1 MAWNITGEV
10 ESGGVDAK
18 EELCVREDVNQ
29 YILKTM
35 LLLLYQY
42 FQIRNVPGKVQ
53 CSQSRVV
60 PVHGHLSQV

>member
-29 YILKTM
+29 YILKSM
-35 LLLLYQY
+35 FLLL
-42 FQIRNVPGKVQ
+42 
-53 CSQSRVV
+53 
-60 PVHGHLSQV
+60 

>member
-18 EELCVREDVNQ
+18 EDLCVREDVNQ
-29 YILKTM
+29 YILKSM
-35 LLLLYQY
+35 FLLYQY
-42 FQIRNVPGKVQ
+42 FQIRNVPGEVQ

-60 PVHGHLSQV
+60 QVHGHLSQV